1 MELEDLKEEYAKFEK
16 KYKLPKFDELNLD
29 FEIDK
34 IDRETDFLLRVFR
47 KVMMEKVVNSL
58 QFLDMLLNPGNAPRI
73 YYSYIKSMEEKDRE
87 IINKLYGKLGQLSLD
102 SLYLE
107 IDNTEEQEA
116 ELIKEIFK
124 VWKEIG
130 DDFKKILGNV
140 KKPQG
145 NGMKK
150 EKNYFG

>member
-34 IDRETDFLLRVFR
+34 IDRETDFLLR
-47 KVMMEKVVNSL
+47 
-58 QFLDMLLNPGNAPRI
+58 PGNAPRI
-73 YYSYIKSMEEKDRE
+73 YYPYLKSMEEKDRE